1 MGLGSSRDQL
11 LQAAEVLCADLAAQN
26 DIDTFMSHFSKTYR
40 GELD

>member
-11 LQAAEVLCADLAAQN
+11 LQAAEVLCAVAAQN
-26 DIDTFMSHFSKTYR
+26 DIDTFMSHFPKTYR